1 MWDGPFYRV
10 RRTGYE
16 ICFVPG
22 AGEDL
27 DEVCSV
33 DMWLTFTDGQR
44 WSGSVIT
51 LDETRRVMDR
61 WRDTGECF
69 DGRYFYGWDNLLVRD
84 PGISAMTEV
93 IDRLV
98 ASGDYTS
105 ALRPIGVAE
114 D

>member
-1 MWDGPFYRV
+1 
-10 RRTGYE
+10 
-16 ICFVPG
+16 
-22 AGEDL
+22 
-27 DEVCSV
+27 
-33 DMWLTFTDGQR
+33 
-44 WSGSVIT
+44 
-51 LDETRRVMDR
+51 MDR
-61 WRDTGECF
+61 WRGTGECF

-105 ALRPIGVAE
+105 ALRPIGMAE